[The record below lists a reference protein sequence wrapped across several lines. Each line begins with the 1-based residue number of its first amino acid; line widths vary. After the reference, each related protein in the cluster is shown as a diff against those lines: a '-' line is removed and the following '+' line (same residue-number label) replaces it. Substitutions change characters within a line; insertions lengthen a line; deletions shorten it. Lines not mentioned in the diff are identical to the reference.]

1 MKTLNNLH
9 ALEVTF
15 VSPNEQRGARVRI
28 KSHRFK
34 QSKIISFDYTY
45 NQTYEMA
52 QNWLENNGFELVGQA
67 EGKDSYII
75 LSTTFKP
82 LK

>member
-1 MKTLNNLH
+1 MKILKNYH
-9 ALEVTF
+9 ALEVTH
-15 VSPNEQRGARVRI
+15 VSPTESRGARVKI

-45 NQTYEMA
+45 NETYEMA
-52 QNWLENNGFELVGQA
+52 QNWLESNGFELIGQS
-67 EGKDSYII
+67 EGNNSFII

>member
-9 ALEVTF
+9 ALEVTYG
-15 VSPNEQRGARVRI
+15 SPTEQRGARVKI

-34 QSKIISFDYTY
+34 QSKIISFNYEY

-52 QNWLENNGFELVGQA
+52 QNWLENNGFDLVGQA
-67 EGKDSYII
+67 EGNNSYII